1 MEEEKEIKKPRGS
14 QKIKKSDPVLSKK
27 TVFNIKNVENIDEND
42 SITAISCSETD
53 IVSRLIIFI
62 RLKTIGTNQGCLIR
76 VNLKD
81 SSKQIKKI

>member
-53 IVSRLIIFI
+53 IVSWSIIY
-62 RLKTIGTNQGCLIR
+62 
-76 VNLKD
+76 
-81 SSKQIKKI
+81 